1 MAISVEQLA
10 EVFVEMADTLVDDF
24 DIIEFLQG
32 VTRHTSELAPATAA
46 GLLLADHRGRLQ
58 LMAASDE
65 QARMVELFQ
74 VQAVE
79 GPCQDCYRPGS
90 PVVNADLSTA
100 GGRWPQFAPRA
111 VEAGFRSVHAFPL
124 RLRRQVIGA
133 LNLFG
138 SEPTH
143 MEAADVRVVQAWP
156 TSPPSACSS
165 NAPSSTPSW
174 SRNSCRPRWTVASS
188 SNRPRAPSPRST
200 AAVPTRPS
208 SCCAAGAETTTDG
221 SPRLPRPSPPTRPV
235 SRTSPPRAPNPEP
248 GPPPA
253 ADRTQARAEWKN
265 QSWPSGSRTP
275 YSRTP

>member
-1 MAISVEQLA
+1 MPISVEQLA

-32 VTRHTSELAPATAA
+32 VTKHTSELAPATAA

-65 QARMVELFQ
+65 QARMIELFQ

-79 GPCQDCYRPGS
+79 GPCQDCYRQGS
-90 PVVNADLSTA
+90 PVINADLSTA
-100 GGRWPQFAPRA
+100 GDRWPQFAPRA

-143 MEAADVRVVQAWP
+143 MEDADVRVVQALADVATIGLLQQRAIQHAELLTEQLQTALNSRIVIEQAKGALAQVHRCTPDEAFDLLRRWCRNHNRRL
-156 TSPPSACSS
+156 TEVAQAFTDEPSRFPAL
-165 NAPSSTPSW
+165 ATA
-174 SRNSCRPRWTVASS
+174 RPES
-188 SNRPRAPSPRST
+188 
-200 AAVPTRPS
+200 
-208 SCCAAGAETTTDG
+208 
-221 SPRLPRPSPPTRPV
+221 
-235 SRTSPPRAPNPEP
+235 
-248 GPPPA
+248 
-253 ADRTQARAEWKN
+253 
-265 QSWPSGSRTP
+265 
-275 YSRTP
+275 

>member
-1 MAISVEQLA
+1 MAISVDGLA
-10 EVFVEMADTLVDDF
+10 AIFVEMADTLVDDF

-46 GLLLADHRGRLQ
+46 GLLLADRRGRLQ

-65 QARMVELFQ
+65 QARMLELFQ

-79 GPCQDCYRPGS
+79 GPCQDCYRLGS

-124 RLRRQVIGA
+124 RLRREVIGA

-143 MEAADVRVVQAWP
+143 MEDADVRVVQALADVA
-156 TSPPSACSS
+156 TIGLLQQRAIQHAELLTEQLQTALDSRIVIEQAKGALAQVHRCSPDEAFVLLRSWCRDNNRRLTQVAQAFTADPSRFPDLA
-165 NAPSSTPSW
+165 
-174 SRNSCRPRWTVASS
+174 
-188 SNRPRAPSPRST
+188 T
-200 AAVPTRPS
+200 ARRDA
-208 SCCAAGAETTTDG
+208 
-221 SPRLPRPSPPTRPV
+221 
-235 SRTSPPRAPNPEP
+235 
-248 GPPPA
+248 
-253 ADRTQARAEWKN
+253 
-265 QSWPSGSRTP
+265 
-275 YSRTP
+275 